1 MNRRYETIR
10 WADRGTGP
18 RLQLLVQWA
27 WSAFPVVAF
36 CLLTAL
42 AAHVRIPLPGTPVP
56 MTLQLLT
63 VVLAGLML
71 SATRAAAA
79 MALYLLWGS
88 CCPAFL
94 AGGSAGLLGPT
105 GGYLVGFVVGA
116 WLIGAL
122 RGDRSA
128 SLFRLVFA
136 GAAGTA
142 VVFGLGVF
150 GVAWWSGSIVRA
162 LSMGLLPF
170 APKAVVELALAV
182 AVARGVRSIRG
193 SRLNRGSL

>member
-1 MNRRYETIR
+1 MNCGPGIIRRT
-10 WADRGTGP
+10 DRGTGTC
-18 RLQLLVQWA
+18 LQRPVQWA
-27 WSAFPVVAF
+27 WSVFPVVAF

-42 AAHVRIPLPGTPVP
+42 AAHVRVPLPGTPVP

-63 VVLAGLML
+63 VLLAGLLL

-88 CCPAFL
+88 CCPVFL
-94 AGGSAGLLGPT
+94 AGGSGGLPGPT
-105 GGYLVGFVVGA
+105 GGYLLGFVLGA

-122 RGDRSA
+122 RGGQSA

-142 VVFGLGVF
+142 VVFAVGVF
-150 GVAWWSGSIVRA
+150 GVAWWSGSMARA
-162 LSMGLLPF
+162 LSVGFLPF

-182 AVARGVRSIRG
+182 ALARGVRSMLG
-193 SRLNRGSL
+193 SRTNRGSL

>member
-1 MNRRYETIR
+1 MVT
-10 WADRGTGP
+10 
-18 RLQLLVQWA
+18 
-27 WSAFPVVAF
+27 F

-42 AAHVRIPLPGTPVP
+42 AAHVRVPLPGTPVP

-63 VVLAGLML
+63 VVLAGLLL
-71 SATRAAAA
+71 SAMRAAAA
-79 MALYLLWGS
+79 MALYVLWGS

-105 GGYLVGFVVGA
+105 GGYLVGFVAGA

-122 RGDRSA
+122 RGDHSA

-142 VVFGLGVF
+142 VIFGLGVL
-150 GVAWWSGSIVRA
+150 GVAWWSGSIARA

-182 AVARGVRSIRG
+182 TVARGVRGILG
-193 SRLNRGSL
+193 SRGKCGLL